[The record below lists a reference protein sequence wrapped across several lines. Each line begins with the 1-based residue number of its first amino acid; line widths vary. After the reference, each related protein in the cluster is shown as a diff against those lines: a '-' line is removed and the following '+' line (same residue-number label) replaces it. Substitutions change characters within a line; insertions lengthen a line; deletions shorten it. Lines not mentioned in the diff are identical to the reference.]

1 MEYKVAIQLATASDI
16 EWINIQYQKIDFLPS
31 SLDNE
36 IIAIVTYN
44 DQFAGVGRIVYLNE
58 REVEIGGIYIL
69 DEFRGLSLANELVG
83 YLVSVAQQK
92 NFKAVYCL
100 PFENLKKF
108 YQKFGFNEF
117 KHDTSEVN
125 KKVLQKYQWCSDNY
139 DKKVL
144 LLKLVDN
151 Y

>member
-1 MEYKVAIQLATASDI
+1 MAIKLATASDL
-16 EWINIQYQKIDFLPS
+16 EWVNAQYQKIDFVPS

-44 DQFAGVGRIVYLNE
+44 DDFAGVGRIVYLNDE
-58 REVEIGGIYIL
+58 EVEIGGIYIL

-83 YLVSVAQQK
+83 YLVDAAKQK
-92 NFKAVYCL
+92 NLKAVYCL
-100 PFENLKKF
+100 PFENLKTF

-117 KHDTSEVN
+117 KHDASQVN
-125 KKVLQKYQWCSDNY
+125 EKVLKKHQWCLDNY

-144 LLKLVDN
+144 LLKLIDDC
-151 Y
+151 